1 MASLKDIKRKV
12 GAVQKTKQ
20 ITRAMNMVAASK
32 FKSSQVRMENFRPYA
47 GKFMDVLNSLALRVN
62 TMSHPLLAVRDP
74 KKIRVVCMTSD
85 RGLCGG
91 FNTNL
96 IKATE
101 RFLKDKSSEGKEIS
115 LLSVGR
121 KGRDYF
127 RKKANIIGQW
137 VDILSKFDMTLSVSI
152 SDDVIAPFIKEEY
165 DELYLIYNQFVN
177 VDVRRAAGDPDQN
190 FRNVFS
196 GQRVHAGINLFGG
209 SRVALETHQ
218 RKFRFRQ
225 PRIHRADADA
235 RADQFQPQ
243 RAGRAIN
250 RATLVSRVAGDR
262 ADIDDACPR
271 VARHER
277 QRRARHP
284 QHAEHVRLDHR
295 LPIGVLAFGDR
306 VNAMRAAGVV
316 DQNVK
321 LSAIRLPPS
330 DFFPRPR
337 NKFFDAGRFRDIK
350 KMKMRLACPGL
361 FHFHGDCFQAVN
373 APRAQ
378 QQFCAGRAKRARRRR
393 AETGRCAGDENPFV
407 FER

>member
-1 MASLKDIKRKV
+1 VSSLKDIKRKV
-12 GAVQKTKQ
+12 SAVQKTKQ

-177 VDVRRAAGDPDQN
+177 VSVQRPTIIRLFPLPSIGQDVDVDADKKLDYSYEPSEEILLKKLLTMYVHVLVFRA
-190 FRNVFS
+190 
-196 GQRVHAGINLFGG
+196 L
-209 SRVALETHQ
+209 LETSAGENGA
-218 RKFRFRQ
+218 RMAAMDNATSNCEDIIKSLTLKMNKARQ
-225 PRIHRADADA
+225 A
-235 RADQFQPQ
+235 
-243 RAGRAIN
+243 AIT
-250 RATLVSRVAGDR
+250 AELM
-262 ADIDDACPR
+262 DIVGGTEA
-271 VARHER
+271 
-277 QRRARHP
+277 
-284 QHAEHVRLDHR
+284 
-295 LPIGVLAFGDR
+295 LAKG
-306 VNAMRAAGVV
+306 
-316 DQNVK
+316 
-321 LSAIRLPPS
+321 
-330 DFFPRPR
+330 
-337 NKFFDAGRFRDIK
+337 
-350 KMKMRLACPGL
+350 
-361 FHFHGDCFQAVN
+361 
-373 APRAQ
+373 
-378 QQFCAGRAKRARRRR
+378 
-393 AETGRCAGDENPFV
+393 
-407 FER
+407 